1 MVRFTKPQLKPFD
14 ILKVFHDC
22 SKYDE
27 FAVLSNRFCLKK
39 NRINDLLNGLKSNTE
54 MI

>member
-14 ILKVFHDC
+14 ILKAFHDC

-27 FAVLSNRFCLKK
+27 FTVPSNRFCLKK
-39 NRINDLLNGLKSNTE
+39 NRINGLLNGFKSNIE
-54 MI
+54 MS